1 MTSSMRLFSRT
12 QAKVSFAGRDHE
24 WPVLWID
31 DERFSLGAA
40 CAVQGAT
47 LDATLTFA
55 QTYRMTI
62 PVRAEIPT
70 RSGQTFQLLEMPEAL
85 EHTFHRLVD
94 ADYSHIRV

>member
-1 MTSSMRLFSRT
+1 MTR
-12 QAKVSFAGRDHE
+12 VSFVGHERE

-55 QTYRMTI
+55 QTYQMTI

-70 RSGQTFQLLEMPEAL
+70 RSGQTFQVLDMPEAL
-85 EHTFHRLVD
+85 VHMFRRLVV
-94 ADYSHIRV
+94 ADYSQITA